1 MTADAAER
9 FDRFVDR
16 ALYGPDG
23 FYERGG
29 RAGRGGDF
37 LTAVEVG
44 PLFGEVTALALDS
57 WWAGLGRPDP
67 YMVVEG
73 GAGRGQWCRMVR
85 AAEPACASALTWVAV
100 ERSQRLRSEAA
111 QVADA
116 TAAELP
122 DQHAAELPDQH
133 AAELPDQHAAA
144 LRGGAAHVVLAN
156 ELLDNLAV
164 RLLRRTAGGWSELFV
179 QSGAPLWR
187 PTADV
192 PPFEVPEGSTAP
204 WQLAA
209 RDWVERARGLLAPG
223 GRLVCLDYCSTTAEL
238 ARRPATEWL
247 RTYARHGRGT
257 EPWTKP
263 GEQDITCEVCHDQL
277 GHPLVTAQAA
287 WLAGHGLDE
296 LVDEGRRLWRE
307 RAHRPD
313 LAAVKGRSR
322 VSEAAALTDPTGMGS
337 FQVLEWLA

>member
-116 TAAELP
+116 T
-122 DQHAAELPDQH
+122 

>member
-1 MTADAAER
+1 VTADAAER

-122 DQHAAELPDQH
+122 DR
-133 AAELPDQHAAA
+133 HAAA

>member
-1 MTADAAER
+1 VTADAAER

-116 TAAELP
+116 T
-122 DQHAAELPDQH
+122 